1 MGELCHF
8 YSKRNLV
15 VLPQIF
21 IKEPIKNVVRS
32 KKGQGAPASRKADE
46 VRLDALQGGLTTKTG
61 YTARFCSHKVFR
73 GDLNRSMLFGSGNC
87 YIRFFGM
94 SIRAAGQS
102 G

>member
-21 IKEPIKNVVRS
+21 IKEPIKTVVRS

-46 VRLDALQGGLTTKTG
+46 VRLDAL
-61 YTARFCSHKVFR
+61 AV
-73 GDLNRSMLFGSGNC
+73 
-87 YIRFFGM
+87 
-94 SIRAAGQS
+94 
-102 G
+102 